1 MVRTHAGR
9 SQCAGY
15 RITESPHCFAKSNSF
30 AQCAVQN
37 APTSYPP
44 LLVSAAARPR
54 DQPLNSSGVSW
65 LALMPPGP
73 SVLLTVAAA
82 MTWWPCLKSLKV
94 RLSFS
99 LLLSAPA
106 FTASLA

>member
-1 MVRTHAGR
+1 MWTHAGR

-30 AQCAVQN
+30 AQCAFQN
-37 APTSYPP
+37 DPTSSPP
-44 LLVSAAARPR
+44 HLDSAAARPR

-73 SVLLTVAAA
+73 SLLLHWGRCHDLVA
-82 MTWWPCLKSLKV
+82 LLESLKV
-94 RLSFS
+94 RLSLFLLFS
-99 LLLSAPA
+99 SPP